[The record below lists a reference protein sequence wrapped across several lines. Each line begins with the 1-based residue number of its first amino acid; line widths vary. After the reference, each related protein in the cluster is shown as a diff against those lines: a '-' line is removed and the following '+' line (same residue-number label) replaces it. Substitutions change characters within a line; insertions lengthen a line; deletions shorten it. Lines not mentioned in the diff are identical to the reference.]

1 MKNHDGRPH
10 RDEVGNEIGGDA
22 GSAVQAGTVRG
33 DVHSTSHRT
42 TIVVGADRES
52 ARTNMPAAPAV
63 FVDREHDLGEI
74 GRLLDRAT
82 GTCVVLCEGPRGI
95 GKSALLLRAA
105 DEFAPR
111 FPDGRLYY
119 DYSQDD
125 GPRRA
130 DPDAALT
137 QFLLTLGVREEFL
150 PGTYEGRLAEYRNRT
165 AGRAVLVVVE
175 GAEEPAQVRQLVPT
189 GPRSALLACGDGP
202 ALAELSIEPG
212 GALPLPLDPLSEEHA
227 RELLRALCPR
237 LDRDADGPALD
248 RLAAAC
254 EGLPLALVMVAG
266 RLGRDR
272 RADPAALADELS
284 DEKRRLAAIRVNGG
298 TTLSAAFGLC
308 YRRLSA
314 GAAELYRAL
323 GAWPGEAF
331 DAGLAAAALGE
342 SAGSGGAAPLLDE
355 LTAANLLVEEAGG
368 RFRFRHG
375 LIVLDARDRA
385 EEEDSE
391 AVRTG
396 RLRRML
402 DLFMVPLAFADRAVM
417 GKRTSPVDL
426 DALTAGARDPFP
438 AGDGRKKA
446 ALAWLRSERGT
457 LPAAVRAAAAAGLY
471 DRAWKT
477 AVLATALYMNIRYLQ
492 DWAESGL
499 LGAEAA
505 REDGDPRGEI
515 RLRTTVSR
523 PLADLGRMDQAERQI
538 ERAMELAGSIGDVL
552 LEASAHEF
560 HGRYLDLVDRER
572 ALAAY
577 TRAEELCS
585 SAEGGEDG
593 ENARRG
599 AALAVYFRGRTLAGL
614 GRTGEAAAE
623 LEDALGRFL
632 GLPEP
637 DERMAA
643 RVRAS
648 LGDLHLKEG
657 DPQRALPYFTDAI
670 SALERQG
677 GNSHYE
683 ATARESL
690 ADALTALGLRG
701 EARRHLRR
709 ALAIHREGG
718 GPRAR
723 DLERRLE
730 EDGEG

>member
-1 MKNHDGRPH
+1 MKNDDGRPH
-10 RDEVGNEIGGDA
+10 RNEIGGDV
-22 GSAVQAGTVRG
+22 GSAAQVGTVHG

-42 TIVVGADRES
+42 TIVVDGDRAS
-52 ARTNMPAAPAV
+52 SRTSMPSAPAV
-63 FVDREHDLGEI
+63 FVDREHDLEEI
-74 GRLLDRAT
+74 GRLLERAT
-82 GTCVVLCEGPRGI
+82 GTCVVLCEGPRGV

-105 DEFAPR
+105 DEFAGR

-119 DYSQDD
+119 DYSRT
-125 GPRRA
+125 GGARRA

-165 AGRAVLVVVE
+165 AGGAVLVVVE
-175 GAEEPAQVRQLVPT
+175 GAEEPAQVRQLVPA

-212 GALPLPLDPLSEEHA
+212 GALPLPLDPLPDEHA

-237 LDRDADGPALD
+237 LGRDADGPALD
-248 RLAAAC
+248 RLVAAC

-272 RADPAALADELS
+272 RADATALADELS
-284 DEKRRLAAIRVNGG
+284 DEKHRLSAIRVNGG
-298 TTLSAAFGLC
+298 TTLSAAFGLS
-308 YRRLSA
+308 YRRLSG

-331 DAGLAAAALGE
+331 DTALAAAALGE
-342 SAGSGGAAPLLDE
+342 DAGPGGAAPLLGE
-355 LTAANLLVEEAGG
+355 LTAANLTVEEAGG

-385 EEEDSE
+385 AEEDSA

-402 DLFMVPLAFADRAVM
+402 DLLMVPLAFADRAVM

-438 AGDGRKKA
+438 EGDEGKKA

-457 LPAAVRAAAAAGLY
+457 LLAAVRAAAAAGLHG
-471 DRAWKT
+471 RAWRI
-477 AVLATALYMNIRYLQ
+477 AVLSTALYMNIRYLQ

-505 REDGDPRGEI
+505 REDGGLHGEI

-523 PLADLGRMDQAERQI
+523 ALADLGRMDQAKQQI
-538 ERAMELAGSIGDVL
+538 ERALELAGSIDDL
-552 LEASAHEF
+552 LLKASVYEF
-560 HGRYLDLVDRER
+560 HGRYLDLVDPER

-585 SAEGGEDG
+585 AAEDG
-593 ENARRG
+593 RNARRG

-614 GRTGEAAAE
+614 GRTEEAAAE

-632 GLPEP
+632 GLSGP

-643 RVRAS
+643 RVRTS

-657 DPQRALPYFTDAI
+657 DHQRALPYFTAAI
-670 SALERQG
+670 EALERRG

-683 ATARESL
+683 AMARESL

-701 EARRHLRR
+701 EADRHLRR
-709 ALAIHREGG
+709 ALEIHREGG
-718 GPRAR
+718 GPRVR

-730 EDGEG
+730 EEGGEG